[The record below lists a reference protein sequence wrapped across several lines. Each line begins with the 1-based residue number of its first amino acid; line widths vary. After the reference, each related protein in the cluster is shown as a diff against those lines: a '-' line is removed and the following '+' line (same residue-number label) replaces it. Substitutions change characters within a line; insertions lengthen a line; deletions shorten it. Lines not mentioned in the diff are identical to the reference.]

1 VTAQLPPE
9 KSIKIMSEVGS
20 EKDAGYTAY
29 AGVLASKGKDD
40 VALKILK
47 GDEAL
52 KSGAEGFVTKAEFV
66 KNLPESFNGAFAANP
81 QSRADAIEVAYR
93 YYLSS
98 GKVGSGAAN
107 TIMDDAVDAV
117 SKTVGDSVR
126 VGKSYILKPDGYDEE
141 LFSDN
146 IQKGFSDRK
155 TATGLQ
161 GDYDDYQYTP
171 VVDRNT
177 GKTVYRIDL
186 DGAPV
191 GAVPTYIEI
200 D

>member
-1 VTAQLPPE
+1 
-9 KSIKIMSEVGS
+9 
-20 EKDAGYTAY
+20 
-29 AGVLASKGKDD
+29 
-40 VALKILK
+40 
-47 GDEAL
+47 
-52 KSGAEGFVTKAEFV
+52 
-66 KNLPESFNGAFAANP
+66 
-81 QSRADAIEVAYR
+81 
-93 YYLSS
+93 
-98 GKVGSGAAN
+98 
-107 TIMDDAVDAV
+107 MDDAVDAV

-146 IQKGFSDRK
+146 IQKGFTDRK
-155 TATGLQ
+155 AVAGLQ

-171 VVDRNT
+171 VVDRKT
-177 GKTVYRIDL
+177 GKTMYRIDL